1 MKNLLKFIKK
11 VFIKVESV
19 FYVGATDILKEPLTR
34 EQEEYYIKKKEEGDL
49 KAKEKLIEHNLRLV
63 VFLAKKY
70 ENTGVDLED
79 LVSIGNIGL
88 IKGINTFSSDKN
100 IKLVKGS
107 TNSTR
112 NILFYEYG
120 QGHLDYNLWIEVE
133 EGNKTWVYDLFS
145 LLKMEKD
152 FYYELEEPK
161 IEKIYLK
168 DVLDLNKDF
177 SSFSNQYDNILYE
190 MIDKLKES
198 LEDSPYKELLIPEI
212 IRYED
217 NISKEKVKSKK
228 FW

>member
-1 MKNLLKFIKK
+1 MIDYKKLYGVSKVKGETTFI
-11 VFIKVESV
+11 S
-19 FYVGATDILKEPLTR
+19 
-34 EQEEYYIKKKEEGDL
+34 YIKKKDDL
-49 KAKEKLIEHNLRLV
+49 YQKLMYGFKNNLVKSFDQEIISELRKCYYE
-63 VFLAKKY
+63 VF
-70 ENTGVDLED
+70 
-79 LVSIGNIGL
+79 SGL
-88 IKGINTFSSDKN
+88 IYIFSTDTTFSNIDNKAELLTWIFKDKN

-145 LLKMEKD
+145 LLKMEKE
-152 FYYELEEPK
+152 FYYELEDPM

-177 SSFSNQYDNILYE
+177 SSFSNQYDNLLCD

-198 LEDSPYKELLIPEI
+198 LEDSPYNELLIPEI

>member
-1 MKNLLKFIKK
+1 MIDYKKLYGVSKVKGETTFI
-11 VFIKVESV
+11 S
-19 FYVGATDILKEPLTR
+19 
-34 EQEEYYIKKKEEGDL
+34 YIKKKDDL
-49 KAKEKLIEHNLRLV
+49 YQKLIYGFKNNLVKSFDQEIISELRKCYYGIFSRLIYI
-63 VFLAKKY
+63 FS
-70 ENTGVDLED
+70 TDT
-79 LVSIGNIGL
+79 
-88 IKGINTFSSDKN
+88 TFSNIDNKAELLIWIFKDKN

-152 FYYELEEPK
+152 FYYKLEEPM

-177 SSFSNQYDNILYE
+177 SIFSNQYDNLLYE

-212 IRYED
+212 IRYKD
-217 NISKEKVKSKK
+217 NISKEKVKCKK

>member
-1 MKNLLKFIKK
+1 M
-11 VFIKVESV
+11 
-19 FYVGATDILKEPLTR
+19 
-34 EQEEYYIKKKEEGDL
+34 
-49 KAKEKLIEHNLRLV
+49 
-63 VFLAKKY
+63 
-70 ENTGVDLED
+70 
-79 LVSIGNIGL
+79 
-88 IKGINTFSSDKN
+88 
-100 IKLVKGS
+100 
-107 TNSTR
+107 
-112 NILFYEYG
+112 
-120 QGHLDYNLWIEVE
+120 WIEVE

-152 FYYELEEPK
+152 FYYELEQPK

>member
-1 MKNLLKFIKK
+1 M
-11 VFIKVESV
+11 
-19 FYVGATDILKEPLTR
+19 
-34 EQEEYYIKKKEEGDL
+34 
-49 KAKEKLIEHNLRLV
+49 LIWI
-63 VFLAKKY
+63 FK
-70 ENTGVDLED
+70 
-79 LVSIGNIGL
+79 
-88 IKGINTFSSDKN
+88 DKN

-133 EGNKTWVYDLFS
+133 EGNKIWVYDLFS

-152 FYYELEEPK
+152 FFYKLEEPM

-177 SSFSNQYDNILYE
+177 SIFSNQYDNLLYE

-212 IRYED
+212 IRYKD
-217 NISKEKVKSKK
+217 NISKEKVKCKK